1 MWNNGQGWQAYGDLN
16 LRTWYQSDL
25 VTITDQAMT
34 KHYFIA
40 GQRIASK
47 LVESLVPEVSQNL
60 KDKPVSPLSGDIR
73 DLAEATATR
82 LKRDFDCLGIDYN
95 AFYPGETRL
104 QALEI
109 LQSAPEVNEYQ
120 VFFYHQL
127 AQLYHYF
134 RYIMC
139 RQQLCKLIHRL
150 REIPVLL
157 MSNCA

>member
-60 KDKPVSPLSGDIR
+60 KNKPVTPLSGDVTE
-73 DLAEATATR
+73 LGTTMTER
-82 LKRDFDCLGIDYN
+82 LRRDFECLGIDYN
-95 AFYPGETRL
+95 AFYPGDVRL
-104 QALEI
+104 EALET
-109 LQSAPEVNEYQ
+109 LLNAPEKPAEN
-120 VFFYHQL
+120 
-127 AQLYHYF
+127 
-134 RYIMC
+134 
-139 RQQLCKLIHRL
+139 
-150 REIPVLL
+150 
-157 MSNCA
+157 